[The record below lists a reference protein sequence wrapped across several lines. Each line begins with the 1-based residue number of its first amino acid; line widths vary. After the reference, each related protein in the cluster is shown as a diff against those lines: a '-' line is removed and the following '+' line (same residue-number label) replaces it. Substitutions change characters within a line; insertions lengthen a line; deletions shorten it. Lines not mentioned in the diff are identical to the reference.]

1 MPPCTPCRI
10 SSHSPTGSSE
20 TTRIVLS
27 RSSFEGKP
35 TIARVSER
43 RAARSRMYQAMQM
56 AGSLSECARATN
68 LATRWRTAI
77 LPHNFI
83 CRLQQAMPLLAVPP
97 EILGHVASFATTP
110 CLAALCGTS
119 TTLRDVVL
127 PILYSHLD
135 CQSLTGALRL
145 FRACATAK
153 DQRLYV
159 HQYAREVKA
168 ISLPTRQASR
178 EVKASIAFSLARAI
192 SEGCFP
198 HLQCL
203 CWTFSHQRDHSYDSD
218 RNARTFD
225 EPLWRALNE
234 RYATL

>member
-1 MPPCTPCRI
+1 LCYRD
-10 SSHSPTGSSE
+10 
-20 TTRIVLS
+20 
-27 RSSFEGKP
+27 
-35 TIARVSER
+35 RVSEASR
-43 RAARSRMYQAMQM
+43 PLRECPRKGCNVMDVSEVGRQYVGERESHKARDAVAHCYTSAQLHLRPQ
-56 AGSLSECARATN
+56 
-68 LATRWRTAI
+68 
-77 LPHNFI
+77 H
-83 CRLQQAMPLLAVPP
+83 AMPLLALPP
-97 EILGHVASFATTP
+97 EILGHVASFADTP
-110 CLAALCGTS
+110 CLASLCGTS
-119 TTLRDVVL
+119 TTLRDIIL

-145 FRACATAK
+145 FRACTDVK

-198 HLQCL
+198 NLQCL

-218 RNARTFD
+218 GNARMFD
-225 EPLWRALNE
+225 EPLWRALDE
-234 RYATL
+234 RYVSL